1 MSDRAGMN
9 DLASVELVR
18 VSLPLRNP
26 HVAAHGTETVRDV
39 VLVAWTRPDGVT
51 GWGEC
56 PTLSTFGYGEEITA
70 TAWAFLRDVVGPALA
85 EGVLPFVE
93 GAPMAMGAVLDAR
106 LDARLVAEGGRL
118 VDHLGATG
126 SPRPVST
133 VVGLDSPLPEGD
145 GPVKVKVTPRTVD
158 RLRTLREEHP
168 DRVIAIDAN
177 GSFGSCD
184 EVPGWLAD
192 LDLLYLEQP
201 LPPGDLSGHARLR
214 EELDIRVCLDESV
227 CSPRDLA
234 RALAG
239 GALDVLNVKPAR
251 VGGQEMARRLVAE
264 AAAAGCGVLVGGM
277 LETAV
282 GRAGALAVAGV
293 PGVDLPTDLGPSS
306 RYFTADVGDPIELDE
321 SGRLPVPPGAGC
333 GVVPDPLRLA
343 EIATDRVVFTRG

>member
-1 MSDRAGMN
+1 MNGRAGLH

-70 TAWAFLRDVVGPALA
+70 TAWAFLRDALGPALA
-85 EGVLPFVE
+85 TGALPVVE

-106 LDARLVAEGGRL
+106 LDARLVAEGRRL

-126 SPRPVST
+126 SPRSVSM
-133 VVGLDSPLPEGD
+133 VVGLDSPLPDGD
-145 GPVKVKVTPRTVD
+145 GPVKVKVTPGTVD
-158 RLRTLREEHP
+158 RLRMIREGHP
-168 DRVIAIDAN
+168 DRAIAIDAN
-177 GSFGSCD
+177 GSFTASD
-184 EVPGWLAD
+184 EVPAWLGELGLA
-192 LDLLYLEQP
+192 YVEQP
-201 LPPGDLSGHARLR
+201 LPPGDLEGHARLR
-214 EELDIRVCLDESV
+214 DRLGVRVCLDESV
-227 CSPRDLA
+227 CSARDLSRVLDA
-234 RALAG
+234 

-251 VGGQEMARRLVAE
+251 VGGQEVAARLVRD
-264 AAAAGCGVLVGGM
+264 AASEGLSVLVGGM

-282 GRAGALAVAGV
+282 GRAGALAVAGL

-306 RYFTADVGDPIELDE
+306 RYFTADVADPIELDG
-321 SGRLPVPPGAGC
+321 SGGLPVPPGAGC
-333 GVVPDPLRLA
+333 GVVPEPGRLA